1 LVNVPDILLPLPAT
15 PPVTLVD
22 IAGVDQEYVVPAGI
36 IPALGV
42 TLKVAAVQIAVVKL
56 LG

>member
-22 IAGVDQEYVVPAGI
+22 IAGIDHEYVVPDGI
-36 IPALGV
+36 IPEPGV

-56 LG
+56 VI